1 MYMYNLKR
9 LKQTI
14 VEMEGGPLFAHKQQ
28 ICRVTELSNELAQF
42 NLASVDDLSFNP
54 IGVVQT
60 NIQETSF
67 CQLQK

>member
-1 MYMYNLKR
+1 
-9 LKQTI
+9 
-14 VEMEGGPLFAHKQQ
+14 MEGGPLFAHKQQ